1 MQEELIY
8 IQNMRTP
15 RDILLVSNEL
25 ERLGLRVKEIEL
37 GTAAVINSINLGV
50 EDMVLALEKIGFR
63 VLQKQE
69 KELAE
74 EVKFLM
80 NAYLKALNEKPDMPL
95 LSVFLEERMQKPYV
109 AISRRFRKIEG
120 NTIEKTFVS
129 LKMERVKDLLNSSD
143 LSIEEIAHRLNYSS
157 ARSLARVFKLT
168 SGLPV
173 YDYRNKEKMA
183 YMMSLNNEVL

>member
-15 RDILLVSNEL
+15 RDILLVSHEL

-37 GTAAVINSINLGV
+37 GTAAVINSVNLRAQ
-50 EDMVLALEKIGFR
+50 DLVLAMEKIGFR

-69 KELAE
+69 KDLIE
-74 EVKFLM
+74 EVKFLVD
-80 NAYLKALNEKPDMPL
+80 AYLDSLNGKSEVPL
-95 LSVFLEERMQKPYV
+95 LSDFLEERMKKPYV

-120 NTIEKTFVS
+120 STIENLFIR
-129 LKMERVKDLLNSSD
+129 LKMERVKYLLNYSD

-157 ARSLARVFKLT
+157 ARSLARTFKLT
-168 SGLPV
+168 SGFPV
-173 YDYRNKEKMA
+173 NDFRNKEKMA
-183 YMMSLNNEVL
+183 YMMSFNN